1 VGGGDQEAPISR
13 ASSAGSRRLGSR
25 GRVHRIQRNPD
36 SSLAYIHLLG
46 REMAAKLP
54 KACGI
59 VHAWRVTMVAGEG
72 HRPGHSERAA
82 HPAGPRPQF
91 SLGELLQSRKHR
103 FPSRASKYLVVAY
116 WGSTSPQLRGGR

>member
-1 VGGGDQEAPISR
+1 VEAIRKLRYR
-13 ASSAGSRRLGSR
+13 APAAPAPADWVAVAAFIASR
-25 GRVHRIQRNPD
+25 GNPD

-72 HRPGHSERAA
+72 HRPGHSERAP